1 MLFSLGLQ
9 GVCMTTINKKFL
21 KNVVDILHV
30 VKNSSG
36 RTVTSTD
43 ADVSCRICEYRKI
56 IRDETGDH
64 LIHKTEL
71 FFHPDDVPSNLDE
84 ISLDEKIRQIE
95 SISPRRDGQGIIHHY
110 EVFLK

>member
-1 MLFSLGLQ
+1 
-9 GVCMTTINKKFL
+9 MTIINKRLL

-43 ADVSCRICEYRKI
+43 TDVPCRISESRKF

-64 LIHKTEL
+64 IIHKTQL
-71 FFHPDDVPSNLDE
+71 FFHPDDAPSNFDE
-84 ISLDEKIRQIE
+84 ISLDNKIRQIE
-95 SISPRRDGQGIIHHY
+95 SILAPRDSQGIIHHY